1 MYNFD
6 VIGNIEKDNLMYI
19 LNNKNLFP
27 CIEENELVI
36 YFDNDII
43 FKKNIDN
50 LSFFDVSSI
59 LGFPVID
66 SRYVYYL
73 ISIAYDNSNSKKYI
87 KKSLWFII

>member
-6 VIGNIEKDNLMYI
+6 VIGNIEKDNLTYI

-43 FKKNIDN
+43 FKK
-50 LSFFDVSSI
+50 
-59 LGFPVID
+59 
-66 SRYVYYL
+66 
-73 ISIAYDNSNSKKYI
+73 KY
-87 KKSLWFII
+87 